1 MVQKLPIASLDIRC
15 EEIFSELP
23 LWKLVS
29 DIDRREIYADVV
41 HNLSKK
47 EKEVSKALRKKNQE
61 RLADILDKMT
71 KIEYKTTWEQ
81 AQQMLLDN
89 PAFAD
94 DDELLAMDKEDA
106 LVTFEDHI
114 RELEREWE
122 LERDKEKK
130 RTKRLQRKNRDA
142 MNAVLDEL
150 HEHGKLTSMS
160 LWCELYPT
168 ISQVELNIGF
178 DSKVLS
184 SWSGGIKILG
194 IKVVQLG

>member
-1 MVQKLPIASLDIRC
+1 MVQKLPIASLDLRC

-168 ISQVELNIGF
+168 ISQVELKIGF
-178 DSKVLS
+178 DTKVLS
-184 SWSGGIKILG
+184 SWNGGIKILG

>member
-1 MVQKLPIASLDIRC
+1 MVQKLPIASLVLRC

-168 ISQVELNIGF
+168 ISQVELKIGF
-178 DSKVLS
+178 DTKVLS
-184 SWSGGIKILG
+184 SWNGGIKILG
-194 IKVVQLG
+194 SKVVQLG